1 MAQESNGGNSGWMS
15 AAATG
20 IAGGLTGL
28 FQSAGLKRRYKY
40 AKKMA
45 MFEHGLQKE
54 MNQFNAGLALQQWK
68 DTNAPA
74 QVEMLR
80 KAGLS
85 TGLMYGQGGVGGTA
99 NTSTGAGPSGGKM
112 NLPGEEGFRFMGIET
127 GLQLAAQQAQIAL
140 TKAQAKN
147 IEKDT
152 ELKGATQTQTETTI
166 ERIKAET
173 ENIKLKTE
181 IDSFQ
186 KSMAEI
192 ESRIKS
198 QTESQ
203 TIGSIKAASEKL
215 IAEARSA
222 EIQRDTDEAT
232 RTEKIQAII
241 QATQETAAKILL
253 MQKDITKTDA
263 ETKEVAS
270 KISKIATEID
280 TMINQQNL
288 GWENLAV
295 DQKEAMIKQKLQ
307 EFQTSD
313 PQQISQWTNIILQL
327 IGIGIRRGK

>member
-1 MAQESNGGNSGWMS
+1 MAKEGGNNNGFLN

-20 IAGGLTGL
+20 LAGGISGL
-28 FQSAGLKRRYKY
+28 FQAAGLKRRYKY

-45 MFEHGLQKE
+45 LYEQELQKDL
-54 MNQFNAGLALQQWK
+54 NKYNADLALQQWK

-74 QVEMLR
+74 QVEQLR

-85 TGLMYGQGGVGGTA
+85 TGLIYGQSGAGGTA
-99 NTSTGAGPSGGKM
+99 NTSTGAGGSGAKM
-112 NLPGEEGFRFMGIET
+112 NLPDEEGFRFMGIET

-152 ELKGATQTQTETTI
+152 ELKETTQTQTETTI
-166 ERIKAET
+166 EKVKAET
-173 ENIKLKTE
+173 DNIKIKNE

-186 KSMAEI
+186 KQMAEI
-192 ESRIKS
+192 ETRIKKES
-198 QTESQ
+198 ESQ
-203 TIGSIKAASEKL
+203 TIASIKAASEKL
-215 IAEARSA
+215 IGEAKSSLA
-222 EIQRDTDEAT
+222 QGEVDDTT
-232 RTEKIQAII
+232 KQLKIQAIV
-241 QATQETAAKILL
+241 QATQETAARILL
-253 MQKDITKTDA
+253 MQKDITKTEA

-295 DQKEAMIKQKLQ
+295 EQKEAMIKQKLQ
-307 EFQTSD
+307 EFTTSD

-327 IGIGIRRGK
+327 IGVGLRKGR